1 MSLAA
6 VNPVLWLEQAMAE
19 DPGEARPPLAGA
31 VSADVCVVGGGLLGL
46 WTALEVREQAPDA
59 SVVLVDGESCGFGAS
74 GRNGGWM
81 TSWWDELD
89 ALEARFGAADARWL
103 AARSSEAI
111 DRVARVTEAEGI
123 DCGLRRAGALIA
135 ATAPAQLTRLPAAT
149 EGPVRRVDA
158 DELPAAH
165 RRGRRPR
172 GRRALRRGGRASGAA
187 GARAAPP
194 RAAPRRA
201 HLRGHADASP
211 SSAAARR
218 A

>member
-1 MSLAA
+1 
-6 VNPVLWLEQAMAE
+6 MAE
-19 DPGEARPPLAGA
+19 DPGEACPPLAGA

-59 SVVLVDGESCGFGAS
+59 SVVLIEGEACGFGAS

-111 DRVARVTEAEGI
+111 DRVAQVTEAEGI
-123 DCGLRRAGALIA
+123 DCELRRGGALMRGDRARPSSRACPPRPKAPGA
-135 ATAPAQLTRLPAAT
+135 AGRRRRAA
-149 EGPVRRVDA
+149 
-158 DELPAAH
+158 AAH
-165 RRGRRPR
+165 RRGRRAR

-194 RAAPRRA
+194 RPAPRRA
-201 HLRGHADASP
+201 DLRGHADASLERGR
-211 SSAAARR
+211 AAAGDRERRPRRGRR
-218 A
+218 AS